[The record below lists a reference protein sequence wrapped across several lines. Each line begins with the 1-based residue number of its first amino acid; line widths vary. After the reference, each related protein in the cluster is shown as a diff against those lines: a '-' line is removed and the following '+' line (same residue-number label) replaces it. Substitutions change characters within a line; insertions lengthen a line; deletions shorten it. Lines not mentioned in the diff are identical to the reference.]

1 MNLNKNFISDIIII
15 ICFKILTIPR
25 LFPKRAVFCELKEA
39 IAPIQHKDEPN
50 AAKLC
55 ISGKP
60 FIMPHV

>member
-1 MNLNKNFISDIIII
+1 MNENFTRCIIVKII
-15 ICFKILTIPR
+15 YFKTLTIPK

-39 IAPIQHKDEPN
+39 IAPIQHKDDPN

-55 ISGKP
+55 ISGKL